1 MNNEE
6 IKNGFKG
13 AVSGSF
19 FKCKS
24 DDYSTFIKG
33 KIYHK
38 DSIGNHLIEYP
49 KDWVSV
55 LDYPTSKELLD
66 CLENGTNKAKI
77 IKSLRQWQNYR

>member
-6 IKNGFKG
+6 IENGFKG
-13 AVSGSF
+13 AVSSSF

-38 DSIGNHLIEYP
+38 DNIGNHLIDHP

-55 LDYPTSKELLD
+55 LDYPTAKELLE
-66 CLENGTNKAKI
+66 CLENGNKKTKI
-77 IKSLRQWQNYR
+77 IKSLKQWQNYR